1 MAASCRLPLEGPNML
16 YCTIYESPT
25 VVIQHNV
32 YGDFNRSWVDYKE
45 GFGNV
50 DGDYW
55 MGNDAIHN
63 MTSQTSYK
71 MRIDLKKFDGDTA
84 FAEYDSFW
92 IEDEA
97 HNYVLHL
104 GSYFGTAGSMAYTI
118 FHRLCICSLILMS
131 KIWIGTASEI
141 SGESISISPK
151 KVIYALNSLLCVFAC
166 DDAEDMCKS
175 VRYHFMEQRCDM
187 YNVTAENIPLST
199 YTSRKSWIDIDK
211 LQGGIKDEAK
221 NPCANDLCNN
231 NGWCVA
237 LSRETYSCTCRFGGG
252 FTGKNCEI
260 PVTSIINI
268 WSTWGHWSDC
278 STTIGIGYQ
287 ERKRHYILK
296 HEGLTLE
303 ESSDLGHPVEF
314 KKCYFNETKEF
325 TTIIAVP
332 RLHGNG
338 GMSGN
343 GTLQL
348 FIEWFGGWIGVNGLA
363 WNFNDA
369 NIACKHLGFPGAIS
383 GWATNVIT
391 SQNEAA
397 CSVKCNGTEL
407 SLDQCEITLTS
418 RIHDVYAGVTCFSQD
433 EWGSWTSWTQHCS
446 NERRTRPCLGGNNC
460 SGTSEEYRLVHPL
473 VKNEPG
479 IVIQRNV
486 YGDFNRSWDDFKRGF
501 GNINGDY
508 WMGNDAIHNLTSQAS
523 YKMRIDL
530 EKFDGDTAFAE
541 YDSFWIEDE
550 VHNYVLH
557 LGSYSGTAG
566 NAIINHAGQAFT
578 TIDRDNDGSPDW
590 NCAKFRFGGW
600 WYKRSDILLKR
611 SGVFVTVDLCK
622 LDLDAKRALKDVMN
636 SAYKNAGQGHY
647 EIHTDKKAVRDAAL
661 FCMDQD
667 MMLVDLANETV
678 LSALQDA
685 MSALGLL
692 GELLMVGER
701 MVKNDVVTLSGEIR
715 TYRPFSSGEPSGDGD
730 CLFLWQSVTAL
741 NDMSC
746 TIPTVFACEPQDAA
760 MKQMIKTL
768 DTLDLN
774 TVKASFDSAVSA
786 CTNKGMNLVKDTSI
800 YTHMSLKNFLMF
812 ENFESYD
819 GWIDLRNVD
828 GNWVH
833 SDGQT
838 GSYQCWSLYNP
849 DGSGQCA
856 HLWNAVRQEWDDTEC
871 SYVVEYI
878 CQGDPCDEPPLTE
891 SVIKIGYAPYSYL
904 DNVTLECNY
913 GYYNMTGKDTAMCQ
927 GKHEQWTE
935 LPICAPDT
943 CDSPVIPP
951 SSYIVENITLPLKH
965 GDTITIGCD
974 DGFYLVGQDSSTC
987 AYGNWVPNNM
997 ECYIYTCDA
1006 PTAPNN
1012 SQSLGSYDIFLHQD
1026 VIYFECN
1033 DGYYLSGENSST
1045 CAYGEWVPSELE
1057 TCSIYT
1063 CDRPPTPDNGFLVE
1077 DNNKQDFEHLDVV
1090 HFECFEDY
1098 YLAGNDSVLC
1108 KYGKWAIEYMGQ
1120 CLLDISSQS
1129 IAIEENYLQAG
1140 EMYMLGVSGAIQQ
1153 NGKHNMTMFTLLVN
1167 ELPSGG
1173 SCSIQPTSGFVL
1185 QTGFVV
1191 TCIDWKDEGNA
1202 SSMEGVSDPAPG
1214 TNSPGL
1220 IVDIRMRDKGSVV
1233 QPELVYS
1240 SQQTESPPLYLR
1252 SGKAEANYEVDVV
1265 VSVLDSYGGASHETI
1280 LSIQVMEGNLED
1292 IIVDV
1297 MAHIETGGGVFG
1309 QLKTQDPLLAV
1320 SYLGTVASYFEF
1332 ESNSTDDYSR
1342 GDEQDIATVQ
1352 QTRSSLINAL
1362 FDLASVEYVFDSQSG
1377 IEQIAGVVA
1386 SVTSFR
1392 HPEELTLD
1400 TQAKAATIAMKSAH
1414 ALLESA
1420 DESINSMVLDIGKEL
1435 ILASNNIILASLYSR
1450 ELNTDI
1456 DDGDTMRITITN
1468 AMNALDA
1475 VCDAA
1480 LTMVLPG
1487 AGPTEYGT
1495 DILHVVLSKISPNDL
1510 NGLAFNSEA
1519 GGFRLPESEMFDDLE
1534 STPVSTKFLSMSNN
1548 PYISTEEDPLDDS
1561 PIVGLELI
1569 HQNHQLAL
1577 NGGRILIDVTN
1588 NNDAKTTNETT
1599 KEHQYEISEAH
1610 DLVFSFNLSVGP
1622 GSVVLKFLPDY
1633 DGPLIYNIYMGFEF
1647 MPTAMTYDVNKTFSS
1662 LQPKDVVLSTEDAGV
1677 YYVLVVLEFTTYNIE
1692 NALSTLGLNNETSTN
1707 DVLQTTSTMFTGGR
1721 GVDELSIDGHN
1732 GTVIMRV
1739 AFCRYWNT
1747 TDEEWQ
1753 SNGCSVASYITSD
1766 SITCSCNHLTSFSAA
1781 DFVVPVNKIDF
1792 STVFTKN
1799 ILDNSVVLIV
1809 ILAFFL
1815 IYVILTIY
1823 MRKKDKDDLIRWT
1836 VWPLAGNNPRDNYIY
1851 QLTVYTSMVPT
1862 SGTKSKIQFTLTGDD
1877 GESGVRDLIDKKSR
1891 VCFSSGSVVSL
1902 YLTVPKSLGELRYI
1916 RIWHDNSPKDNDDA
1930 SWYLNRVV
1938 VFDLQSER
1946 RFDFT
1951 CYDWLAVDKSDGQ
1964 ILRLLPVS
1972 GDLQLSSFKNIL
1984 SNKMREG
1991 FSEDYMWGSVWLR
2004 PTPSNFTRVQ
2014 RLGCCIVF
2022 IYLSMITNAMFYD
2035 TGGEGGTAE
2044 RISETK
2050 TISIGPF
2057 RFSLGTI
2064 YISLICSL
2072 VSTPP
2077 SALIQTL
2084 FEKARPRESKNDSSS
2099 NSDGGDVPSKE
2110 KKQEKDDMW
2119 PWWCV
2124 IFAWIL
2130 VFASIVIPAFFTV
2143 LYSLQWG
2150 KETSLQWLTAEI
2162 TSIVLSAFIV
2172 EPLQATALSMAIS
2185 AVYSKLNK
2193 SYSDEQNPEEKDTLK
2208 KEEHE
2213 ENHRTNEIHIKGSL
2227 SNEELQN
2234 ERGQRLTE
2242 RRMSAVIEDFV
2253 FCLILLLVITVIASA
2268 YRNIDLYYAGRNI
2281 RDTLAPQPDN
2291 DVTTPSKYWQW
2302 MSETVIE
2309 AIFPDSLYNGKP
2321 ISEKQGSLTLFGN
2334 LVSYTVGPVVLR
2346 QLRVTE
2352 GGCSIPLE
2360 IEDAAYKCH
2369 AKYSRDNEDTR
2380 AYNVSWTSYK
2390 DTNLTQ
2396 RSPWIHSKILGL
2408 PVSSVDVTSSDGTV
2422 YNNEGYMAIFGR
2434 PGDAAMELSMSL
2446 QSSGWI
2452 DQRTRA
2458 VFLEF
2463 IVYNGNE
2470 NIFSFV
2476 TYLTEFKESGIV
2488 RKSWRVDS
2496 VTCLGLNG
2504 SVTIACHV
2512 IFLLLVIYVVYRLCI
2527 RIYHGGLTFF
2537 TSFWNWWYVV
2547 LVVFLL
2553 VVVDI
2558 FFTRMSTAHL
2568 ALNEIKAG
2576 LDVVRSTRDVDMCAA
2591 LEERCQRVDKLL
2603 QRLETRVNI
2612 FEIYVNNMIRE
2623 NMSADKVSKRKIYMS

>member
-1 MAASCRLPLEGPNML
+1 
-16 YCTIYESPT
+16 
-25 VVIQHNV
+25 
-32 YGDFNRSWVDYKE
+32 
-45 GFGNV
+45 
-50 DGDYW
+50 
-55 MGNDAIHN
+55 
-63 MTSQTSYK
+63 
-71 MRIDLKKFDGDTA
+71 
-84 FAEYDSFW
+84 
-92 IEDEA
+92 
-97 HNYVLHL
+97 
-104 GSYFGTAGSMAYTI
+104 
-118 FHRLCICSLILMS
+118 
-131 KIWIGTASEI
+131 
-141 SGESISISPK
+141 
-151 KVIYALNSLLCVFAC
+151 
-166 DDAEDMCKS
+166 
-175 VRYHFMEQRCDM
+175 
-187 YNVTAENIPLST
+187 
-199 YTSRKSWIDIDK
+199 
-211 LQGGIKDEAK
+211 
-221 NPCANDLCNN
+221 
-231 NGWCVA
+231 
-237 LSRETYSCTCRFGGG
+237 
-252 FTGKNCEI
+252 
-260 PVTSIINI
+260 
-268 WSTWGHWSDC
+268 
-278 STTIGIGYQ
+278 
-287 ERKRHYILK
+287 
-296 HEGLTLE
+296 
-303 ESSDLGHPVEF
+303 
-314 KKCYFNETKEF
+314 
-325 TTIIAVP
+325 
-332 RLHGNG
+332 
-338 GMSGN
+338 
-343 GTLQL
+343 
-348 FIEWFGGWIGVNGLA
+348 
-363 WNFNDA
+363 
-369 NIACKHLGFPGAIS
+369 
-383 GWATNVIT
+383 
-391 SQNEAA
+391 
-397 CSVKCNGTEL
+397 
-407 SLDQCEITLTS
+407 
-418 RIHDVYAGVTCFSQD
+418 
-433 EWGSWTSWTQHCS
+433 
-446 NERRTRPCLGGNNC
+446 
-460 SGTSEEYRLVHPL
+460 
-473 VKNEPG
+473 
-479 IVIQRNV
+479 
-486 YGDFNRSWDDFKRGF
+486 
-501 GNINGDY
+501 
-508 WMGNDAIHNLTSQAS
+508 
-523 YKMRIDL
+523 
-530 EKFDGDTAFAE
+530 
-541 YDSFWIEDE
+541 
-550 VHNYVLH
+550 
-557 LGSYSGTAG
+557 
-566 NAIINHAGQAFT
+566 
-578 TIDRDNDGSPDW
+578 
-590 NCAKFRFGGW
+590 
-600 WYKRSDILLKR
+600 
-611 SGVFVTVDLCK
+611 
-622 LDLDAKRALKDVMN
+622 
-636 SAYKNAGQGHY
+636 
-647 EIHTDKKAVRDAAL
+647 
-661 FCMDQD
+661 
-667 MMLVDLANETV
+667 
-678 LSALQDA
+678 
-685 MSALGLL
+685 
-692 GELLMVGER
+692 
-701 MVKNDVVTLSGEIR
+701 
-715 TYRPFSSGEPSGDGD
+715 
-730 CLFLWQSVTAL
+730 
-741 NDMSC
+741 
-746 TIPTVFACEPQDAA
+746 
-760 MKQMIKTL
+760 
-768 DTLDLN
+768 
-774 TVKASFDSAVSA
+774 
-786 CTNKGMNLVKDTSI
+786 
-800 YTHMSLKNFLMF
+800 
-812 ENFESYD
+812 
-819 GWIDLRNVD
+819 
-828 GNWVH
+828 
-833 SDGQT
+833 
-838 GSYQCWSLYNP
+838 
-849 DGSGQCA
+849 
-856 HLWNAVRQEWDDTEC
+856 
-871 SYVVEYI
+871 
-878 CQGDPCDEPPLTE
+878 
-891 SVIKIGYAPYSYL
+891 
-904 DNVTLECNY
+904 
-913 GYYNMTGKDTAMCQ
+913 
-927 GKHEQWTE
+927 
-935 LPICAPDT
+935 
-943 CDSPVIPP
+943 
-951 SSYIVENITLPLKH
+951 
-965 GDTITIGCD
+965 
-974 DGFYLVGQDSSTC
+974 
-987 AYGNWVPNNM
+987 
-997 ECYIYTCDA
+997 
-1006 PTAPNN
+1006 
-1012 SQSLGSYDIFLHQD
+1012 
-1026 VIYFECN
+1026 
-1033 DGYYLSGENSST
+1033 
-1045 CAYGEWVPSELE
+1045 
-1057 TCSIYT
+1057 
-1063 CDRPPTPDNGFLVE
+1063 
-1077 DNNKQDFEHLDVV
+1077 
-1090 HFECFEDY
+1090 
-1098 YLAGNDSVLC
+1098 
-1108 KYGKWAIEYMGQ
+1108 
-1120 CLLDISSQS
+1120 
-1129 IAIEENYLQAG
+1129 
-1140 EMYMLGVSGAIQQ
+1140 
-1153 NGKHNMTMFTLLVN
+1153 
-1167 ELPSGG
+1167 
-1173 SCSIQPTSGFVL
+1173 
-1185 QTGFVV
+1185 
-1191 TCIDWKDEGNA
+1191 
-1202 SSMEGVSDPAPG
+1202 
-1214 TNSPGL
+1214 
-1220 IVDIRMRDKGSVV
+1220 
-1233 QPELVYS
+1233 
-1240 SQQTESPPLYLR
+1240 
-1252 SGKAEANYEVDVV
+1252 
-1265 VSVLDSYGGASHETI
+1265 
-1280 LSIQVMEGNLED
+1280 
-1292 IIVDV
+1292 
-1297 MAHIETGGGVFG
+1297 
-1309 QLKTQDPLLAV
+1309 
-1320 SYLGTVASYFEF
+1320 
-1332 ESNSTDDYSR
+1332 
-1342 GDEQDIATVQ
+1342 
-1352 QTRSSLINAL
+1352 
-1362 FDLASVEYVFDSQSG
+1362 
-1377 IEQIAGVVA
+1377 
-1386 SVTSFR
+1386 
-1392 HPEELTLD
+1392 
-1400 TQAKAATIAMKSAH
+1400 
-1414 ALLESA
+1414 
-1420 DESINSMVLDIGKEL
+1420 
-1435 ILASNNIILASLYSR
+1435 
-1450 ELNTDI
+1450 
-1456 DDGDTMRITITN
+1456 
-1468 AMNALDA
+1468 
-1475 VCDAA
+1475 
-1480 LTMVLPG
+1480 
-1487 AGPTEYGT
+1487 
-1495 DILHVVLSKISPNDL
+1495 
-1510 NGLAFNSEA
+1510 
-1519 GGFRLPESEMFDDLE
+1519 
-1534 STPVSTKFLSMSNN
+1534 
-1548 PYISTEEDPLDDS
+1548 
-1561 PIVGLELI
+1561 
-1569 HQNHQLAL
+1569 
-1577 NGGRILIDVTN
+1577 
-1588 NNDAKTTNETT
+1588 
-1599 KEHQYEISEAH
+1599 
-1610 DLVFSFNLSVGP
+1610 
-1622 GSVVLKFLPDY
+1622 
-1633 DGPLIYNIYMGFEF
+1633 
-1647 MPTAMTYDVNKTFSS
+1647 MTYDVNKTFSS

-2576 LDVVRSTRDVDMCAA
+2576 LGTYGNLRRLIEADERFICLLAVVYFMILITCIRILSVNYRFRVFEEILAIAFPRIRAFAILFFLTLFAFVHMFHLILCRSMADFKSWWTSAITLLSLVVNRLRINWSDNLSETGINTRMIQMLLVCFVMIEVWITLMLLLSIINISYKITRSTKMQHLESEMLVYLSVKLKRIRLFLSSKILGTKERIIEKDVVRSTRDVDMCAA